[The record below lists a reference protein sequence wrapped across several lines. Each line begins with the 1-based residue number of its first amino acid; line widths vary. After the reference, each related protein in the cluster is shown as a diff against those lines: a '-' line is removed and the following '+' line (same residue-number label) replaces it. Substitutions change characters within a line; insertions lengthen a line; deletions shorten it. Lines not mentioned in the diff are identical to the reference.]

1 MSYRF
6 VTSRIESSSRV
17 PAGFWVQ
24 CRGHWD
30 GPFSEEIQA
39 ARAAAKHLCVSVASL
54 KKQG

>member
-39 ARAAAKHLCVSVASL
+39 ARVAAKHLCVSVASL